1 MRWSPRSAIG
11 ILLGGVSLL
20 AQTDAPPAEPK
31 VPAASQVEEAAKKQ
45 ASQQGSSEPTWILTD
60 TMGVDFKPY
69 LSRVLRD
76 VRQNWCSLI
85 PEAARPPQVK
95 RGKVVLEFAI
105 LKDGSVAG
113 LRVVGTSGDIALDRP
128 AYGSITGS
136 NPFPPLPAE
145 FKGPY
150 LGLRLSFYYNFH
162 PDEANQGVGLSCPSD
177 YVSNEMAKATETPE
191 AQPSSDTPG
200 LMEAGTFYRNGNFD
214 EAAQKYQHLLDAHPK
229 SAEAYAGLA
238 RVYLKQKK
246 VQQAH
251 DTISK
256 GLEVADS
263 APIHVALGEVLFR
276 EGRLQEAESEWL
288 NLLNSGHADA
298 RAHLGLARVSIAATQ
313 YKQAKTQID
322 EAHRLDPTDLD
333 IELEWILSLKPIE
346 QISYLESYL
355 TRDGG
360 GTAEKDADLRN
371 YLDALQIRFNDSNHV
386 CRLANKPTS
395 AQTDL
400 LVITGETVRHIR
412 GHGLVVAL
420 NGHNSKLL
428 LDTGADGIVIDRKI
442 AERAG
447 LTRLL
452 DTTIGGFGDRGRST
466 GYFARASSIKIGDLE
481 FQDCPIRVVDK
492 RSVLG
497 LDGIVGTNV
506 FQEFLIEVDF
516 QKNKLRLGKLP
527 NRPDESPDQAPI
539 PTKKV
544 NLTPG
549 ESNTIPSTAD
559 AAMPVY
565 TSLVDRFRPA
575 QFSFSF
581 APVFRFGHTLL
592 IPTEVG
598 DNSAPKLFL
607 LDTGSPGNM
616 FSANAAHEFARVRE
630 DPRMTVKG
638 LSGSVNK
645 VYGAEKTSLHFAN
658 IQQYADNDIALDLE
672 SLSENV
678 GTEVSGILG
687 ALSFAQ
693 LVVTIDYRDGFVGFD
708 FNTDP

>member
-20 AQTDAPPAEPK
+20 AQTNVPPAGPKTPPGSVIQDAPKAPASRQDSHGP
-31 VPAASQVEEAAKKQ
+31 VE
-45 ASQQGSSEPTWILTD
+45 ILTD
-60 TMGVDFKPY
+60 TLGVDFNSY
-69 LSRVLRD
+69 LSRVRD
-76 VRQNWCSLI
+76 DIRQHWYQLI
-85 PEAARPPQVK
+85 PESASTR

-105 LKDGSVAG
+105 LKDGSVTG
-113 LRVVGTSGDIALDRP
+113 LRLVGSSGDVALDRP
-128 AYGSITGS
+128 AYGSIAGS
-136 NPFPPLPAE
+136 NPLPPLPVE

-150 LGLRLSFYYNFH
+150 IGLRFSFYYNLN
-162 PDEANQGVGLSCPSD
+162 PNDVNQQRTSQSSSSD
-177 YVSNEMAKATETPE
+177 AVSNEMAKSTRAPE
-191 AQPSSDTPG
+191 AQPASDAPD
-200 LMEAGTFYRNGNFD
+200 LMEAGTLYRSGNLD
-214 EAAQKYQHLLDAHPK
+214 EAAKKYQHLLDTQPK

-246 VQQAH
+246 VQEAH

-256 GLEVADS
+256 GIAVADS
-263 APIHVALGEVLFR
+263 GTVHVALGEVLFR

-298 RAHLGLARVSIAATQ
+298 RAHLGLARISSAATQ

-322 EAHRLDPTDLD
+322 EARRLDPSDPD
-333 IELEWILSLKPIE
+333 IELEWIRSLKPIE
-346 QISYLESYL
+346 QISFLESYL
-355 TRDGG
+355 SRDGG
-360 GTAEKDADLRN
+360 GTVEKDADLRN
-371 YLDALQIRFNDSNHV
+371 YLDALKIRFNDSNHV
-386 CRLANKPTS
+386 CRLANKPPS

-420 NGHNSKLL
+420 NGRNSKLL
-428 LDTGADGIVIDRKI
+428 LDTGADGIVVDRKI
-442 AERAG
+442 AEKAG

-452 DTTIGGFGDRGRST
+452 DTTIAGFGDRGRST
-466 GYFARASSIKIGDLE
+466 GYFARASSIKIGDFE
-481 FQDCPIRVVDK
+481 FQDCPITVVDK

-497 LDGIVGTNV
+497 LDGIVGTNI
-506 FQEFLIEVDF
+506 FQEFLIEVDLR
-516 QKNKLRLGKLP
+516 KKKLRLGTLP
-527 NRPDESPDQAPI
+527 NRPDEWLDQASI

-544 NLTPG
+544 NLRPG
-549 ESNTIPSTAD
+549 ESNSSPTTAET
-559 AAMPVY
+559 AMPVY

-581 APVFRFGHTLL
+581 TPVFRFGHTLL

-607 LDTGSPGNM
+607 LDTGSSGNM
-616 FSANAAHEFARVRE
+616 FSTNAAHEFASVRE
-630 DPRMTVKG
+630 DPRMNVKG

-645 VYGAEKTSLHFAN
+645 VYGAEKTALHFAN
-658 IQQYADNDIALDLE
+658 IQQYADKDIALDLE

>member
-20 AQTDAPPAEPK
+20 AQTNGPPAEPK
-31 VPAASQVEEAAKKQ
+31 SPAASQVEEAAKKH
-45 ASQQGSSEPTWILTD
+45 ASQQGSSAPTGILTD
-60 TMGVDFKPY
+60 TMGVDFNPY

-76 VRQNWCSLI
+76 VRQSWCSLI
-85 PEAARPPQVK
+85 PGAARPSK
-95 RGKVVLEFAI
+95 ARKVVLEFAI
-105 LKDGSVAG
+105 LKDGSMAG
-113 LRVVGTSGDIALDRP
+113 LRIVVSSGDIVLDRP

-150 LGLRLSFYYNFH
+150 LGLRLSFYYNLH
-162 PDEANQGVGLSCPSD
+162 PDEVNNGAGLSCPSD
-177 YVSNEMAKATETPE
+177 YVSDEMAKATGAPE
-191 AQPSSDTPG
+191 VSFAPRTSD
-200 LMEAGTFYRNGNFD
+200 LMEAGTLYRNGNFD
-214 EAAQKYQHLLDAHPK
+214 ESARRYQHLLDTQPK

-263 APIHVALGEVLFR
+263 AAIHVALGEVLFR

-298 RAHLGLARVSIAATQ
+298 RTYLGLARVSIAATQ
-313 YKQAKTQID
+313 YKQAKTQVD
-322 EAHRLDPTDLD
+322 EAHRLDPSDPD
-333 IELEWILSLKPIE
+333 IELQWIRSLKPIE
-346 QISYLESYL
+346 QISFLESYL
-355 TRDGG
+355 SRDGG
-360 GTAEKDADLRN
+360 GAAENDADLRN
-371 YLDALQIRFNDSNHV
+371 YLDALKIRFNDSNHV
-386 CRLANKPTS
+386 CRVANKPAS

-412 GHGLVVAL
+412 GYELVVAL
-420 NGHNSKLL
+420 NGRNSKLL
-428 LDTGADGIVIDRKI
+428 LDTGADGIVVDRKI
-442 AERAG
+442 AEKAG

-452 DTTIGGFGDRGRST
+452 DTTIGGFGDRGRSI

-497 LDGIVGTNV
+497 LDGVVGTNV
-506 FQEFLIEVDF
+506 FQEFLIEVDLR
-516 QKNKLRLGKLP
+516 KKKLRLGELP
-527 NRPDESPDQAPI
+527 NRPDERPDQAPI

-549 ESNTIPSTAD
+549 ESKTIPTPAET
-559 AAMPVY
+559 AMPVY

-581 APVFRFGHTLL
+581 TPVFRFGHTLL

-598 DNSAPKLFL
+598 NNSAPKLFL
-607 LDTGSPGNM
+607 LDTGSSGNM
-616 FSANAAHEFARVRE
+616 FSANAAHEFATVRE

-645 VYGAEKTSLHFAN
+645 VYGAEKTALHFAN
-658 IQQYADNDIALDLE
+658 IQQYADKDIALDLE

-693 LVVTIDYRDGFVGFD
+693 LDVIIDYRDGFVGFD